1 MGGETRNSNCL
12 NSSVSFTENNLTKL
26 FHSWS
31 YFLSYIKISYA
42 VIWDFFLIC
51 IELLM
56 LGKKVQLQLCQMH
69 SFYAETS
76 FVYISWSPITWKLS
90 MFINTLDLISRRT
103 RLLSSLISSFNLT
116 LLLCFKHYAQ
126 PEAIVGGKKAQKLL
140 FNFRC
145 QIKDIL
151 NYFVIFRFCV
161 SLLKITQ
168 AYLTTKTPQS
178 PRCVGRK
185 NSRPI
190 FLCWNKTILILSRE
204 FIACSCSLTNRVFW
218 PALSYVFCR
227 IFVLMSSCHSLSWW
241 G

>member
-1 MGGETRNSNCL
+1 MDGQITHKELRPTDTLHSALLRDANLLPFVGRETRNSNCL
-12 NSSVSFTENNLTKL
+12 NSSVSFTENNLTEL

-42 VIWDFFLIC
+42 VIWDFFFNLHKTFNARKKGTASIMSDAQ
-51 IELLM
+51 LLCRD
-56 LGKKVQLQLCQMH
+56 K
-69 SFYAETS
+69 S
-76 FVYISWSPITWKLS
+76 FVYISWSPIIWKLS

-178 PRCVGRK
+178 PSCVGRK

-190 FLCWNKTILILSRE
+190 FLC
-204 FIACSCSLTNRVFW
+204 
-218 PALSYVFCR
+218 
-227 IFVLMSSCHSLSWW
+227 
-241 G
+241 